1 MQPIFNSKLRYVAG
15 VLPFFIQLILSGAAA
30 PVVSRPVPVRAG
42 RPREQAANSGLAEYF
57 RCPDD
62 FARLVADRA
71 LAPEEGYFAFQGL
84 TCWGQ
89 AAAPGV
95 VRPRE
100 GSLVEVADRVRF
112 EDGSVILP
120 FALDQIIFNL
130 RTERYRQDAQGFF
143 KTLGDRVA
151 QALYYSVRPALP
163 VHIRKHLQ
171 RVRLSHWDR
180 IPFPHWP
187 VDSTVDDLLERTAAL
202 ALRSRGADAMPFIW
216 FWPDG
221 AAAAAMM
228 THDVET
234 DDGVARCAAL
244 MDDDEAANIRSA
256 FQIIPERYRR
266 SCRDIAEE
274 IRRRGFEVN
283 VHDLNHDGRLYR
295 DKAQFFDKAA
305 QINRYARELCCE
317 GFRSGGMYR
326 RQEWYEA
333 FEFSYDMSVPSVAH
347 LEPQRGGCCTVMPYF
362 VGDVLELPLTT
373 TQDYS
378 LFHILDTYSVDLLRE
393 QSERILAKHGLISFI
408 VHPDYLD
415 GPKARAAYIE
425 LLSYLDALRRER
437 HVWMAP
443 PDEIN
448 RWWRNRQ
455 QMTLVRRGDAWQ
467 VEGPGSER
475 ARVGWATLSAG
486 DRLTY
491 SVDGPPA

>member
-1 MQPIFNSKLRYVAG
+1 MCRMFRSTLRYVAS
-15 VLPFFIQLILSGAAA
+15 VLPFFIQLILSSAAV
-30 PVVSRPVPVRAG
+30 PVVSRPGPARAVR
-42 RPREQAANSGLAEYF
+42 REQAANSGFAEYF

-62 FARLVADRA
+62 FARLEADRA
-71 LAPEEGYFAFQGL
+71 LAPERGYFAFHGL

-95 VRPRE
+95 VRRRE

-112 EDGSVILP
+112 EDGAVILP
-120 FALDQIIFNL
+120 FELDQIISNL
-130 RTERYRQDAQGFF
+130 RTEQYCQGAQGLFT
-143 KTLGDRVA
+143 TLGDRLA

-163 VHIRKHLQ
+163 VQVRKHLQ
-171 RVRLSHWDR
+171 RARLSHWDR

-202 ALRSRGADAMPFIW
+202 ALHSRGADSMPFIW

-221 AAAAAMM
+221 AVAAAMM

-234 DDGVARCAAL
+234 DDGVTRCAAV
-244 MDDDEAANIRSA
+244 MDYDEAANIRSA
-256 FQIIPERYRR
+256 FQLIPKRYRR
-266 SCRDIAEE
+266 SLRDIAGE

-283 VHDLNHDGRLYR
+283 VHDLTHDGRLYR
-295 DKAQFFDKAA
+295 DKAQFFDMAT
-305 QINRYARELCCE
+305 QINRYSRELHCQ
-317 GFRSGGMYR
+317 GFRSGGMNR
-326 RQEWYEA
+326 RQEWYDA

-378 LFHILDTYSVDLLRE
+378 LFHILDSYSLELWRE

-415 GPKARAAYIE
+415 GSKAKAAYIE

-437 HVWMAP
+437 KVWIAP
-443 PDEIN
+443 PEEIN

-455 QMTLVRRGDAWQ
+455 QMALVRRGDSWH

-475 ARVGWATLSAG
+475 ARIGWATVSA
-486 DRLTY
+486 DHRLTY
-491 SVDGPPA
+491 RVDGQPA

>member
-1 MQPIFNSKLRYVAG
+1 MQPIFKSTLRYVAG
-15 VLPFFIQLILSGAAA
+15 VLPFFIQLILSGAAV
-30 PVVSRPVPVRAG
+30 PVVPRHGPMRAG
-42 RPREQAANSGLAEYF
+42 RPRERAANSGLAEYF

-62 FARLVADRA
+62 FARLVADRT
-71 LAPEEGYFAFQGL
+71 LEPERGFFAFHGL

-89 AAAPGV
+89 AAAAGA
-95 VRPRE
+95 VRRRE

-112 EDGSVILP
+112 EDGNVILP
-120 FALDQIIFNL
+120 FELDQIIGNL
-130 RTERYRQDAQGFF
+130 RTEQYCQAQGCF
-143 KTLGDRVA
+143 KTVSDRVA

-163 VHIRKHLQ
+163 VHARKHLQ

-180 IPFPHWP
+180 IPFPNWP

-202 ALRSRGADAMPFIW
+202 ALQSRGADSMPFIW

-221 AAAAAMM
+221 AAAAVMM

-234 DDGVARCAAL
+234 DDGVARCGAL

-266 SCRDIAEE
+266 SYRDIADE

-295 DKAQFFDKAA
+295 DKAQFVDKAK
-305 QINRYARELCCE
+305 QINRYARELHCQ

-326 RQEWYEA
+326 RQEWYDA

-378 LFHILDTYSVDLLRE
+378 LFHILDSYSLDLWRD
-393 QSERILAKHGLISFI
+393 QSERILEKHGLISFI

-415 GPKARAAYIE
+415 APRARAAYVE
-425 LLSYLDALRRER
+425 LLAYLDGLRRER
-437 HVWMAP
+437 RVWIAP
-443 PDEIN
+443 PEEIN
-448 RWWRNRQ
+448 RWWRDRQ
-455 QMTLVRRGDAWQ
+455 QMVLVRRGDSWQ
-467 VEGPGSER
+467 IQGPGSER
-475 ARVGWATLSAG
+475 ARVGWATVRDG
-486 DRLTY
+486 HRLTY